1 MPVVCTVG
9 AVYRFRVQS
18 WRVCA
23 LRRRAIHLSTV
34 HLTPYGTRAH
44 RRRVDYSRQECR
56 VEAQASTCT
65 AARSR
70 LHRAA
75 VAGRATLGGGAR
87 CRIARI
93 HPLRPPQKPP
103 PRQLASPP
111 LPWPPPSPPSPP
123 QPPPSLSS
131 RVDSWALAPG
141 AKPGCRCPREACV
154 CTERGRTVEMKLPSL
169 ARGCP
174 RRAHG
179 ARARGRRASA
189 SRWRSLGGDKQGFGR
204 LGYAD
209 T

>member
-87 CRIARI
+87 CRIARSI
-93 HPLRPPQKPP
+93 SFPLQPQPPSQQP
-103 PRQLASPP
+103 ASPP

-123 QPPPSLSS
+123 PPPPSLSP
-131 RVDSWALAPG
+131 RVGSLALAPG
-141 AKPGCRCPREACV
+141 ARPVGRCPREACV
-154 CTERGRTVEMKLPSL
+154 CTKRGRTVEMKLPSL

-204 LGYAD
+204 LGYTD